1 MTNTTILILL
11 CLRHHW
17 TIRRT
22 TTIIRRSRRNTSR
35 TRSPRMMTLTLPR
48 MMTLTLPRMMTP
60 ITSIGIQCRNTP
72 GTWNSFVTSPTT
84 HVIIVIIIRVC
95 WNANAP
101 PAWNSL
107 MSSGWRRCGNC
118 WNCSTIIV
126 IGGKE
131 VIGATTSDTMM
142 LHLPLG
148 RNFMITTISHTS
160 CWTRPNTTSMMML
173 FSRRT
178 WL

>member
-1 MTNTTILILL
+1 MTNTIILILHL
-11 CLRHHW
+11 LHHW

-22 TTIIRRSRRNTSR
+22 TTIIRRSRNTSR
-35 TRSPRMMTLTLPR
+35 TRCPRMMTI
-48 MMTLTLPRMMTP
+48 TLTRMMTP
-60 ITSIGIQCRNTP
+60 ITPIGIQCRNTP

-84 HVIIVIIIRVC
+84 HVIIVIIIGVC

-118 WNCSTIIV
+118 WNCSTIII

-131 VIGATTSDTMM
+131 VIGATTSNTMM

-148 RNFMITTISHTS
+148 RNFMITTSSHTS
-160 CWTRPNTTSMMML
+160 CWTRPNTNSMMMMLL